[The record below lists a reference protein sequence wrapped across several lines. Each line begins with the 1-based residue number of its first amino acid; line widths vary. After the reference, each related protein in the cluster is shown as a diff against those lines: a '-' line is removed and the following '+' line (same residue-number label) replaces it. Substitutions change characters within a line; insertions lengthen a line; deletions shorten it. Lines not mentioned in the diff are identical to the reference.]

1 MAKAYYNLYKRAITR
16 KDYSEELITEYVDD
30 AHNKGRL
37 TDGEYDELVALIDK
51 VYGKSVNPTEE

>member
-1 MAKAYYNLYKRAITR
+1 MAKAYYNLYKRAILR

-37 TDGEYDELVALIDK
+37 TDGEYDSLVELIDN
-51 VYGKSVNPTEE
+51 VYSE

>member
-1 MAKAYYNLYKRAITR
+1 MAKAYFNLYKRVILR

-37 TDGEYDELVALIDK
+37 TDGEYDELVDLIDK
-51 VYGKSVNPTEE
+51 TYAE

>member
-1 MAKAYYNLYKRAITR
+1 MAKAYYNLYKRAIMR

-37 TDGEYDELVALIDK
+37 TDGEYDDLVALINN
-51 VYGKSVNPTEE
+51 VYSE